1 MIAMS
6 LAIISLVAA
15 IDLGIKWWVEK
26 NVPFKKDK
34 KLLGGHGILRKV
46 HNKGMMMGLCER
58 RTDIVKVLSAM
69 ALTVIVL
76 VQALILGKPDYLKEN
91 IGMSLVTGGAISNTV
106 DRFKR
111 GYVVDYFAF
120 NSKNKKISK
129 VTYNIGDFAIFAG
142 AILIV
147 FSSILKSE

>member
-1 MIAMS
+1 MS

-26 NVPFKKDK
+26 NVPLKKDK

-69 ALTVIVL
+69 ALIVIVI
-76 VQALILGKPDYLKEN
+76 VQALILGKSDYLKEN